1 MKIIENGTVT
11 SPKGFK
17 ASGVS
22 AGLKANGKKDLA
34 FVVSDNVA
42 NAAGVYTRNLVKGHS
57 LQLTMKHM
65 EKGELKAVAVNS
77 GCANAC
83 AGKAGAEAAEIVCEK
98 AAMLLDTDKEK
109 IAVGSTGVI
118 GYVLPHEK
126 ITAGLERA
134 FAELSYD
141 EEGGHN
147 AEAAIMTTDTV
158 PKECAVRFEIDG
170 KEITVGGMAKGS
182 GMIHPN
188 MGTMISIVTTDA
200 CVSKAVLQ
208 YALKK
213 VTEVTFN
220 RVSVD
225 GDTSVCDMC
234 LVMAN
239 GQAGNN
245 EITEIDSAEAKVFID
260 ALHKVCDSLARG
272 LAKDGEGATKLLEIC
287 VEKANTAEDA
297 YKIALAIAKS
307 PLCKTAFFGE
317 DANWGRILT
326 AAGYSGAEFDPL
338 RVDIYIGDLKVC
350 EKGEALPFDEE
361 AALEILKKNEVKVL
375 VDMLDGQYN
384 DKMWTCDFSYDYVKI
399 NGSYRT

>member
-1 MKIIENGTVT
+1 MKFIENGTVT

-17 ASGVS
+17 AAGVS

-34 FVVSDNVA
+34 LVVSDNVA

-57 LQLTMKHM
+57 LQLTIKNMA
-65 EKGELKAVAVNS
+65 GRELKAVAVNS

-83 AGKAGAEAAEIVCEK
+83 AGRAGEEAAEIVCK
-98 AAMLLDTDKEK
+98 KVADLLETEKEK

-126 ITAGLERA
+126 ITAGIDRA

-141 EEGGHN
+141 EDGGHN
-147 AEAAIMTTDTV
+147 AEMAIMTTDTV
-158 PKECAVRFEIDG
+158 PKEFAVSVNIGG
-170 KEITVGGMAKGS
+170 KEVIIGGMAKGS

-200 CVSKAVLQ
+200 KVSKEVLD

-239 GQAGNN
+239 GQAGNE
-245 EITEIDSAEAKVFID
+245 EIFSVDSEDAKLFTE

-272 LAKDGEGATKLLEIC
+272 LAKDGEGATKLLEVC
-287 VEKANTAEDA
+287 VENATSAEDA
-297 YKIALAIAKS
+297 YKIALAVAKS

-326 AAGYSGAEFDPL
+326 AAGYSGAQFDPL
-338 RVDIYIGDLKVC
+338 RVDIYIGDVKVC
-350 EKGEALPFDEE
+350 ENGEALPFDEE
-361 AALEILKKNEVKVL
+361 AALAILKKNEIKVL
-375 VDMLDGQYN
+375 IDMLDGTFN